1 MARRRSKRSANVSK
15 GRGPAISRARL
26 RVTAA
31 ATTDLEEIWAYIAQ
45 ESSVSADR
53 FVDELLDKFPLLAE
67 RPEIGVARETLAPG
81 PRLFPVR
88 RYLIFYRWTPPYLD
102 IVRVLH
108 SSRDIGPDDF
118 AQRSKPDN

>member
-1 MARRRSKRSANVSK
+1 MAKRTSKPSAIASK

-26 RVTAA
+26 RVA
-31 ATTDLEEIWAYIAQ
+31 ATATADIEEIWAYIAR

-67 RPEIGVARETLAPG
+67 RPDIGVAREALAPG
-81 PRLFPVR
+81 LRLFPVR
-88 RYLIFYRWTPPYLD
+88 RYLIFYRRTPPYLD

-108 SSRDIGPDDF
+108 SSRDIGPDEF
-118 AQRSKPDN
+118 T